1 MPKAFAMKRSIV
13 LRLASAAFLLA
24 LLGASGALSQ
34 APPPAQLRATSQ
46 KQMNDGNF
54 KVAYDGFK
62 KLCLDPQT
70 EPAAISGDLT
80 NAVQCLLSLGRTNEV
95 DELIEGTIAAHKEN
109 WRLLQTA
116 ARQYISL
123 DHNGFMIAG
132 KFERGAHRGGGKAVN
147 AIERDRVRAM
157 QLLNQAM
164 PLAAKDDQ
172 KDEVAQFYLNFG
184 EVLLNHRGIYEAWRL
199 SYLSNLGELPDYDD
213 GFYYYREY
221 AGAPVDAEGKPVY
234 HHVPKSWDTAETDG
248 QRWRWLLQQAAE
260 NSLRMRSAVRFQL
273 ASFLQQQFGV
283 QTMAEGRWRPFF
295 GGADKDNDKEKD
307 ESGTYALHTLKET
320 ETIARLA
327 SGIKRFAI
335 PDEFNFVK
343 LFQAIAA
350 DAAKGPEK
358 TFGEQALTQLSQEF
372 ENRRQYPTAAKTWQ
386 QNIKEFGPGQNN
398 YKQQRLDQIV
408 ANWGMFEG
416 TSSQP
421 AGQGASV
428 EFRFRNGKKVKFDA
442 RAIKVNEL
450 LADVKTYLKS
460 DPGNRLDWNKLNIA
474 NIGYQ
479 LVQDDQ
485 QKYLGEAVAAWELD
499 LEPRENH
506 FDRRI
511 TVSTPLQ
518 KAGAYMVTAQMVDGN
533 VSKIVLW
540 VSDTAIVR
548 KQLDGKV
555 LYYVAD
561 AVSGKPIDAAN
572 LEFFGWQQRHLGGN
586 RYQVVTTNF
595 AEFTNADGITT
606 PDPRDLKQ
614 EFQWLVTATTKP
626 GRFAFQG
633 FQGVWYNRIH
643 DQEYNQ
649 VKAFTMTDRPVY
661 RPGQKVEFKT
671 WIRTAKYDQEDASEF
686 AKKSFAVDIHN
697 PKGDKVYSQV
707 LEADEYGGITGT
719 YELPSDA
726 TLGQYNIAIY
736 DPPRRNGYAS
746 GGNTFRVEEYKKP
759 EFEVTIDAPSEPVML
774 GEKITAKINA
784 KYYFGSPVTKAKV
797 KYKVLRSDY
806 SQDWYPIMRWD
817 WCYGPGYWWFA
828 YDYPWYKGF
837 NEWAGCMRPLPWW
850 IWRGAM
856 QPPEVVAEVEREIG
870 EDGTVSVEIDTA
882 IAKELQNDTDHEY
895 TVQAEVRDESRRTIV
910 GTGKVLVARKPFKV
924 FSWVDR
930 GYYRVGDVVSASFKA
945 QTLDQKPVA
954 GKGVLTLLKITYDDK
969 NQPVETPVQRWDLN
983 TGEEGQAQQQL
994 KATAKGQYRLSYVLS
1009 DTKEHKI
1016 EGGYLF
1022 TIIGEGFDGADYRF
1036 NNVELIPNKAEFA
1049 PGEKVAL
1056 QINTDRADSTVL
1068 FFIRPTNGV
1077 YLPPKVV
1084 RMKGKSIL
1092 EEIAV
1097 IKKDM
1102 PNFFV
1107 EALTVSGGKVYSE
1120 TKEVIVPPEKR
1131 ILNVAIEPSS
1141 KEYKP
1146 GQKAKVK
1153 VRLTDQTGENFA
1165 GSTVLTIYDKSVEY
1179 ISGGTNVPDIKEFF
1193 WKWRRHHQPQHI
1205 DNLALYSHNMTLP
1218 NKPGMSFLGIFGQSV
1233 AEELEGMLGDRLA
1246 RGERS
1251 RENEYQRLG
1260 GRAGFGGGGMANRR
1274 MAMLGAPMAASAAPG
1289 GPVTEFA
1296 KAANGL
1302 ALGEDKAGALAD
1314 REQQAG
1320 QGIGGQAPLVE
1331 ATVRSNF
1338 ADTAKWVAALTTGK
1352 DGTAEVELDMPENLT
1367 TWKVRVWGMGH
1378 GTKVGAGDVDVVTR
1392 KNLIIRLQAPRFF
1405 VQKDEVVLSANVHNY
1420 LATEK
1425 EVTVSLELPA
1435 EKLKP
1440 QSETTVKVK
1449 VPASGETRV
1458 DWRCTVTDEGE
1469 AIVRMKALTDEE
1481 SDAMEMKLPSYVHG
1495 MLKTESWAGTV
1506 KPDKEVSALTF
1517 NVPKERRVEQS
1528 VLEVRY
1534 SPSLAMA
1541 MVDALP
1547 YLAEYPYGCTEQ
1559 TLNRF
1564 LPAVITQR
1572 TLLDMKLNLAEI
1584 RDKRTNLNA
1593 QEIGDDRQRAK
1604 GWKRFDHNP
1613 VFDEE
1618 ELSRMVKEGVKAL
1631 TDQQISD
1638 GGWGWFSG
1646 YGERSYPHTTAVV
1659 VHGLQVAK
1667 ANDVALVPGVLERGI
1682 EWLKRYQAEQL
1693 VWLKN
1698 FEQKLENVPK
1708 KRYADELDAFVYMI
1722 LVDAASDNVEMRDR
1736 LYRDRKELAVYAK
1749 AMFGLALEKLGDKE
1763 KLAMILTNIEQF
1775 LVQDEENET
1784 AYLKLPESDYW
1795 WYWYGSEVEANAFY
1809 LKLLSKTNAKQER
1822 APRLVKYLLNNR
1834 KHATYWSSTRDTAY
1848 CVEAFAEYIKG
1859 SGESEP
1865 QMTVEV
1871 WLDGE
1876 KKKEVEITRENLF
1889 TYDNKLVLSG
1899 VDVKDGAHELEIR
1912 RAAGKGNIYFNAYLT
1927 NFTLEDHITKAGLE
1941 VKVNRKYYQL
1951 IPVDK
1956 KIKAAGDRGQVLDQK
1971 VEKYERKELAN
1982 LATLKSGDLVEIEL
1996 VIDSKND
2003 YEYILFEDMKAAGFE
2018 PVSLQSG
2025 YGGSQGLGAYMELR
2039 DNRVAFFVRALA
2051 RGTHSIAYRMRAE
2064 IPGQFAALPTR
2075 ASAMY
2080 APELKGN
2087 SDEIKLKI
2095 ED

>member
-1 MPKAFAMKRSIV
+1 
-13 LRLASAAFLLA
+13 
-24 LLGASGALSQ
+24 
-34 APPPAQLRATSQ
+34 
-46 KQMNDGNF
+46 
-54 KVAYDGFK
+54 
-62 KLCLDPQT
+62 
-70 EPAAISGDLT
+70 
-80 NAVQCLLSLGRTNEV
+80 
-95 DELIEGTIAAHKEN
+95 
-109 WRLLQTA
+109 
-116 ARQYISL
+116 
-123 DHNGFMIAG
+123 
-132 KFERGAHRGGGKAVN
+132 
-147 AIERDRVRAM
+147 
-157 QLLNQAM
+157 
-164 PLAAKDDQ
+164 
-172 KDEVAQFYLNFG
+172 
-184 EVLLNHRGIYEAWRL
+184 
-199 SYLSNLGELPDYDD
+199 
-213 GFYYYREY
+213 
-221 AGAPVDAEGKPVY
+221 
-234 HHVPKSWDTAETDG
+234 
-248 QRWRWLLQQAAE
+248 
-260 NSLRMRSAVRFQL
+260 
-273 ASFLQQQFGV
+273 
-283 QTMAEGRWRPFF
+283 
-295 GGADKDNDKEKD
+295 
-307 ESGTYALHTLKET
+307 
-320 ETIARLA
+320 
-327 SGIKRFAI
+327 
-335 PDEFNFVK
+335 
-343 LFQAIAA
+343 
-350 DAAKGPEK
+350 
-358 TFGEQALTQLSQEF
+358 
-372 ENRRQYPTAAKTWQ
+372 
-386 QNIKEFGPGQNN
+386 
-398 YKQQRLDQIV
+398 
-408 ANWGMFEG
+408 
-416 TSSQP
+416 
-421 AGQGASV
+421 
-428 EFRFRNGKKVKFDA
+428 
-442 RAIKVNEL
+442 
-450 LADVKTYLKS
+450 
-460 DPGNRLDWNKLNIA
+460 
-474 NIGYQ
+474 
-479 LVQDDQ
+479 
-485 QKYLGEAVAAWELD
+485 
-499 LEPRENH
+499 
-506 FDRRI
+506 
-511 TVSTPLQ
+511 
-518 KAGAYMVTAQMVDGN
+518 
-533 VSKIVLW
+533 
-540 VSDTAIVR
+540 
-548 KQLDGKV
+548 
-555 LYYVAD
+555 
-561 AVSGKPIDAAN
+561 
-572 LEFFGWQQRHLGGN
+572 
-586 RYQVVTTNF
+586 
-595 AEFTNADGITT
+595 
-606 PDPRDLKQ
+606 
-614 EFQWLVTATTKP
+614 
-626 GRFAFQG
+626 
-633 FQGVWYNRIH
+633 
-643 DQEYNQ
+643 
-649 VKAFTMTDRPVY
+649 
-661 RPGQKVEFKT
+661 
-671 WIRTAKYDQEDASEF
+671 
-686 AKKSFAVDIHN
+686 
-697 PKGDKVYSQV
+697 
-707 LEADEYGGITGT
+707 
-719 YELPSDA
+719 
-726 TLGQYNIAIY
+726 
-736 DPPRRNGYAS
+736 

-784 KYYFGSPVTKAKV
+784 KYYFGSPVAKAKV

-806 SQDWYPIMRWD
+806 SRDWYPVRPWD

-828 YDYPWYKGF
+828 YDYPWYRGF
-837 NEWAGCMRPLPWW
+837 NDWAGCMRPAPWW
-850 IWRGAM
+850 MWRGQS

-895 TVQAEVRDESRRTIV
+895 TITAEVRDESRRTIL

-930 GYYRVGDVVSASFKA
+930 GYYRVGDVINASFLA

-954 GKGVLTLLKITYDDK
+954 GKGVLTLLKISYDEK
-969 NQPVETPVQRWDLN
+969 QQPIETPVQKWDLD
-983 TGEEGQAQQQL
+983 TGVEGRAEQQI
-994 KATAKGQYRLSYVLS
+994 KASAKGQYRLSYVLT
-1009 DTKEHKI
+1009 DKKEHQI

-1022 TIIGEGFDGADYRF
+1022 TIIGEGFDGAEFRF
-1036 NNVELIPNKAEFA
+1036 SNVELIPNKAEFA

-1068 FFIRPTNGV
+1068 FFVRPTNGV

-1084 RMKGKSIL
+1084 RMKGKSTL
-1092 EEIAV
+1092 EQLDIV
-1097 IKKDM
+1097 KRDM

-1120 TKEVIVPPEKR
+1120 TKEIIVPPEKR
-1131 ILNVAIEPSS
+1131 VLNVAIEPSE

-1153 VRLTDQTGENFA
+1153 VRLTDHTGEGFE
-1165 GSTVLTIYDKSVEY
+1165 GTTVLTIYDKAVEY
-1179 ISGGTNVPDIKEFF
+1179 ISGGSNVPDIKEFF
-1193 WKWRRHHQPQHI
+1193 WKWRRHHQPQHQ
-1205 DNLALYSHNMTLP
+1205 DSLAKYSHNIVLP
-1218 NKPGMSFLGIFGQSV
+1218 SKPGMGFLGVFGQSV
-1233 AEELEGMLGDRLA
+1233 AEEFEELESDRLA
-1246 RGERS
+1246 TG
-1251 RENEYQRLG
+1251 LG
-1260 GRAGFGGGGMANRR
+1260 VEARMPLMRGRAGGMGGAMRGMALDA
-1274 MAMLGAPMAASAAPG
+1274 AMPAALAAPG
-1289 GPVTEFA
+1289 GPVAEYA

-1302 ALGEDKAGALAD
+1302 FAGEDKAGA
-1314 REQQAG
+1314 EFEGQQGG
-1320 QGIGGQAPLVE
+1320 QGPGAAPLVE
-1331 ATVRSNF
+1331 ATVRTKF

-1367 TWKVRVWGMGH
+1367 SWKIRVWGMGH
-1378 GTKVGAGDVDVVTR
+1378 GTKVGSGDADVVTR
-1392 KNLIIRLQAPRFF
+1392 KNLIVRLQAPRFF

-1440 QSETTVKVK
+1440 QTPTTVKVM
-1449 VPASGETRV
+1449 VPANGETRV
-1458 DWRCTVTDEGE
+1458 DWRCTVAGVGE

-1481 SDAMEMKLPSYVHG
+1481 SDAMEMTLPSYVHG

-1506 KPDKEVSALTF
+1506 KPDKEVSRLTF
-1517 NVPKERRVEQS
+1517 NVPKERRVNQS

-1564 LPAVITQR
+1564 VPAVITQR
-1572 TLLDMKLNLAEI
+1572 TLRDMKLNLADI

-1593 QEIGDDRQRAK
+1593 QEIGDDRERAK

-1618 ELSRMVKEGVKAL
+1618 ELARMVKEGVKAL

-1646 YGERSYPHTTAVV
+1646 TGERSYPHTTAVV

-1667 ANDVALVPGVLERGI
+1667 ANDVALVPGILERGI

-1708 KRYADELDAFVYMI
+1708 KQYADELDAFVYMI

-1749 AMFGLALEKLGDKE
+1749 AMFGLALEKLGDRE
-1763 KLAMILTNIEQF
+1763 KLAMILENIEQF

-1809 LKLLSKTNAKQER
+1809 LKLLAKTDAKQQR

-1848 CVEAFAEYIKG
+1848 CVEAFAEYIKA

-1876 KKKEVEITRENLF
+1876 KKKEALITRENLF
-1889 TYDNKLVLSG
+1889 TYDNKLVISG
-1899 VDVKDGAHELEIR
+1899 ADVKDGAHELEIR
-1912 RAAGKGNIYFNAYLT
+1912 RSAGKGNVYFNAYLT

-1941 VKVNRKYYQL
+1941 VKVNRKYYL
-1951 IPVDK
+1951 LVPVDK
-1956 KIKAAGDRGQVLDQK
+1956 TVKAQGDRGQVLDQK

-1996 VIDSKND
+1996 VIESKND

-2025 YGGSQGLGAYMELR
+2025 YGGSKGLGAYMELR
-2039 DNRVAFFVRALA
+2039 DNRVAFFVRSLA

>member
-1 MPKAFAMKRSIV
+1 MKRIDFVRWSLAVTILAV
-13 LRLASAAFLLA
+13 LSTT
-24 LLGASGALSQ
+24 GALSQ
-34 APPPAQLRATSQ
+34 APNAAQLRATSQ

-54 KVAYDGFK
+54 KVAYDGFR
-62 KLCLDPQT
+62 KLCLDPKT
-70 EPAAISGDLT
+70 EPGQVSTDLT
-80 NAVQCLLSLGRTNEV
+80 SAVQCLLNLGRTNEV

-109 WRLLQTA
+109 WRLLA
-116 ARQYISL
+116 AAGQQYVNL

-132 KFERGAHRGGGKAVN
+132 KFQRGAHRGGGQGMN

-157 QLLNQAM
+157 QLFNQAM

-172 KDEVAQFYLNFG
+172 KDEVAQFYLNFA

-199 SYLSNLGELPDYDD
+199 QYLSNVGELPDYDE
-213 GFYYYREY
+213 GFFYYREY
-221 AGAPVDAEGKPVY
+221 AGAPVDAEGKPVF
-234 HHVPKSWDTAETDG
+234 HRAPKSWETAETDG
-248 QRWRWLLQQAAE
+248 QRWRWLLDQAAE
-260 NSLRMRSAVRFQL
+260 NSPRMRSSVRMQF

-295 GGADKDNDKEKD
+295 GGDSDNDKKKD

-320 ETIARLA
+320 ETIAKLA
-327 SGIKRFAI
+327 SGIKRFEL
-335 PDEFNFVK
+335 PDEFNFIK
-343 LFQAIAA
+343 LYQAIAA
-350 DAAKGPEK
+350 DAAKDPGQRP
-358 TFGEQALTQLSQEF
+358 FAEQALTSLAQEF

-386 QNIKEFGPGQNN
+386 QNIRDLGPGPNN

-408 ANWGMFEG
+408 GNWGMFEG
-416 TSSQP
+416 TASQP

-428 EFRFRNGKKVKFDA
+428 EFRYRNGKRVKFDA
-442 RAIKVNEL
+442 RAIKIDLL
-450 LADVKTYLKS
+450 LADVKAYLKS
-460 DPGNRLDWNKLNIA
+460 DPGNQIDWNKVNIA
-474 NIGYQ
+474 EIGHRIVHENQ
-479 LVQDDQ
+479 E
-485 QKYLGEAVAAWELD
+485 KYLGEAVAAWELD

-518 KAGAYMVTAQMVDGN
+518 KAGAYLLSARMADGN

-540 VSDTAIVR
+540 VTDTAIVH
-548 KQLDGKV
+548 KQLDGKA

-561 AVSGKPIDAAN
+561 SITGKPIDGAN

-586 RYQVVTTNF
+586 RFQVVTTNF
-595 AEFTNADGITT
+595 AEATNADGITT

-614 EFQWLVTATTKP
+614 EFQWLITATTKP
-626 GRFAFQG
+626 GRFSFLG
-633 FQGVWYNRIH
+633 FQGVWYNRIY

-671 WIRTAKYDQEDASEF
+671 WVRTAKYDQDDVSEF

-697 PKGDKVYSQV
+697 PKGDKIYSEV
-707 LEADEYGGITGT
+707 LEADEYGGITGS

-726 TLGQYNIAIY
+726 TLGQYYIQIY
-736 DPPRRNGYAS
+736 DPPRQTGYAT

-806 SQDWYPIMRWD
+806 SQDWYPVRPWD

-828 YDYPWYKGF
+828 YDYPWYKGWS
-837 NEWAGCMRPLPWW
+837 EWAGCMRPAPWW
-850 IWRGAM
+850 IWHGRM
-856 QPPEVVAEVEREIG
+856 EPPEIVAEVEREIG

-882 IAKELQNDTDHEY
+882 IAKELQNDTDHAY
-895 TVQAEVRDESRRTIV
+895 TITAEVRDESRRTIV

-924 FSWVDR
+924 FTWVNR
-930 GYYRVGDVVSASFKA
+930 GYYRVGDVIEANFMA
-945 QTLDQKPVA
+945 QTLDQKPVE
-954 GKGVLTLLKITYDDK
+954 GKGVLTLLKITYDAK
-969 NQPVETPVQRWDLN
+969 QQPIETPVQRWDLN
-983 TGEEGQAQQQL
+983 TGVEGRAEEQI
-994 KATAKGQYRLSYVLS
+994 KATAKGQYRLSYVLT
-1009 DTKEHKI
+1009 DKKDHEI

-1036 NNVELIPNKAEFA
+1036 NNVELIPDKAEYA
-1049 PGEKVAL
+1049 PGDKVAL
-1056 QINTDRADSTVL
+1056 QVNTDRADSTVL
-1068 FFIRPTNGV
+1068 FFVRPTNGV

-1084 RMKGKSIL
+1084 RMKGKSTL
-1092 EEIAV
+1092 EQIDV
-1097 IKKDM
+1097 VKRDM

-1131 ILNVAIEPSS
+1131 VLNVAIEPSS
-1141 KEYKP
+1141 REYKP
-1146 GQKAKVK
+1146 GEKAKVK
-1153 VRLTDQTGENFA
+1153 VRLTDHTGEGFA
-1165 GSTVLTIYDKSVEY
+1165 GTTVLTIYDKAVEY
-1179 ISGGTNVPDIKEFF
+1179 ISGGSNVPDIKEFF
-1193 WKWRRHHQPQHI
+1193 WKWRRHHQPQHQ
-1205 DNLALYSHNMTLP
+1205 DSLAKYSHNITLP
-1218 NKPGMSFLGIFGQSV
+1218 NKIGMGFLGVFGQTV
-1233 AEELEGMLGDRLA
+1233 AEEMDAALGQAL
-1246 RGERS
+1246 
-1251 RENEYQRLG
+1251 
-1260 GRAGFGGGGMANRR
+1260 GRADRGRETEYAAQGLRGGFGGGGMANRR
-1274 MAMLGAPMAASAAPG
+1274 MALASAAPG
-1289 GPVTEFA
+1289 APMEAA

-1302 ALGEDKAGALAD
+1302 AVGEDKASAGGAFEL
-1314 REQQAG
+1314 QQAG
-1320 QGIGGQAPLVE
+1320 QGPGGQAPLVE
-1331 ATVRSNF
+1331 ATVRTKF
-1338 ADTAKWVAALTTGK
+1338 ADTAKWVAALTTGT

-1367 TWKVRVWGMGH
+1367 SWKIRVWGMGH
-1378 GTKVGAGDVDVVTR
+1378 GTKVGSGDNDVVTR
-1392 KNLIIRLQAPRFF
+1392 KNLIVRLQAPRFF

-1420 LATEK
+1420 LAGEK
-1425 EVTVSLELPA
+1425 EVTVSLELPS
-1435 EKLKP
+1435 EKLKAQTP
-1440 QSETTVKVK
+1440 TMVKVK
-1449 VPASGETRV
+1449 VPANGETRV
-1458 DWRCTVTDEGE
+1458 DWRCNVTDEGE

-1481 SDAMEMKLPSYVHG
+1481 SDAMEMKLPCYVHG
-1495 MLKTESWAGTV
+1495 MLKTESWASTI
-1506 KPDKEVSALTF
+1506 KPDKEAASLTF

-1572 TLLDMKLNLAEI
+1572 TLLDMKLNLADI

-1593 QEIGDDRQRAK
+1593 QEIGDDRERAK

-1618 ELSRMVKEGVKAL
+1618 ELGRMVKEGVKAL

-1646 YGERSYPHTTAVV
+1646 FGERSWPHTTAVV

-1682 EWLKRYQAEQL
+1682 EWLTRYRAEQL
-1693 VWLKN
+1693 QWLKN

-1708 KRYADELDAFVYMI
+1708 KQYADELDAFVYMI
-1722 LVDAASDNVEMRDR
+1722 LVDADSDNVEMRDR

-1749 AMFGLALEKLGDKE
+1749 AMFGLALEKLKDQE
-1763 KLAMILTNIEQF
+1763 KLDMILTNIEQF

-1834 KHATYWSSTRDTAY
+1834 KHATYWQNTRDTAF
-1848 CVEAFAEYIKG
+1848 CVEAFAEYIKA
-1859 SGESEP
+1859 SGEQEP

-1876 KKKEVEITRENLF
+1876 KKKEVEINRENLF
-1889 TYDNKLVLSG
+1889 TYDNKLVVSG
-1899 VDVKDGAHELEIR
+1899 ADVKDGGHELEIR
-1912 RAAGKGNIYFNAYLT
+1912 RKGKGNVYFNAYLT
-1927 NFTLEDHITKAGLE
+1927 NFTLEDHITRAGLE
-1941 VKVNRKYYQL
+1941 VKVNRKYYKL

-1971 VEKYERKELAN
+1971 VEKYERQELAN

-2064 IPGQFAALPTR
+2064 IPGQFAALPTK